1 MKDQVFEG
9 ATVEDA
15 VAAAARA
22 LAVPMSGLRH
32 VVLDAGTVAARGLTA
47 RPARIAVLL
56 AGAPSA
62 PSGRPP
68 AGGLAGAAIEA
79 RPGAPAPSLGVTE
92 VAAEIRE
99 LVRELARAADAD
111 LSSEVT
117 TTDEAV
123 VVRLEGKGKDLLLE
137 DEGDVLESLE
147 YLIQLMYRRAVE
159 PRRLVVDCEGYRS
172 DRDRALRDEALALA
186 ATVAADGV
194 PRKMRALNSYER
206 RVVHAALTGH
216 PAVRT
221 FSVGEGGE
229 RRVTV
234 APKPAADENQA

>member
-1 MKDQVFEG
+1 MKDQVFDG

-22 LAVPMSGLRH
+22 LALPAEGLRY

-56 AGAPSA
+56 GAPGPAGSWPPSAAPSA
-62 PSGRPP
+62 
-68 AGGLAGAAIEA
+68 A
-79 RPGAPAPSLGVTE
+79 APAAQEVTA
-92 VAAEIRE
+92 VAAQIRE
-99 LVRELARAADAD
+99 LIRELARAADAD
-111 LSSEVT
+111 LAGEVT
-117 TTDEAV
+117 TTEEAV
-123 VVRLEGKGKDLLLE
+123 VVHLEGQGKDLLLE
-137 DEGDVLESLE
+137 EEGDVLQALE
-147 YLIQLMYRRAVE
+147 YLLQLMYRRAIE

-172 DRDRALRDEALALA
+172 ERDRALHEEALALA
-186 ATVAADGV
+186 AAVAGDGV

-206 RVVHAALTGH
+206 RLVHAALTDH
-216 PAVRT
+216 PAVHT

-234 APKPAADENQA
+234 APKPPSGGNKG

>member
-9 ATVEDA
+9 ATVEEA

-22 LAVPMSGLRH
+22 LAIPADKLRH
-32 VVLDAGTVAARGLTA
+32 VVLDAGTGAARGLTA

-56 AGAPSA
+56 SASPSTAAARTQAPA
-62 PSGRPP
+62 PNRAPAAAPP
-68 AGGLAGAAIEA
+68 AGGQAM
-79 RPGAPAPSLGVTE
+79 PGVAE

-99 LVRELARAADAD
+99 LVRDLARAADAD
-111 LSSEVT
+111 LAAEVT
-117 TTDEAV
+117 TTGEALT
-123 VVRLEGKGKDLLLE
+123 VRLEGQGKALLLE
-137 DEGDVLESLE
+137 DEGDVLEALE
-147 YLIQLMYRRAVE
+147 YLLQLMYRRSIE

-172 DRDRALRDEALALA
+172 DRDRALHEEALALA
-186 ATVAADGV
+186 AEVAGDGV

-206 RVVHAALTGH
+206 RIVHAALTGH
-216 PAVRT
+216 PGVHT

-234 APKPAADENQA
+234 APRPPADESRG

>member
-9 ATVEDA
+9 ATVEAA

-22 LAVPMSGLRH
+22 LAITAEQLRY

-56 AGAPSA
+56 SA
-62 PSGRPP
+62 PPGSAEGRPP
-68 AGGLAGAAIEA
+68 AVA
-79 RPGAPAPSLGVTE
+79 RPAATPAVLGVTT

-99 LVRELARAADAD
+99 LIRELARAADAD
-111 LSSEVT
+111 LAGEVT

-123 VVRLEGKGKDLLLE
+123 VVRLEGQGKDLLLE
-137 DEGDVLESLE
+137 DEGDVLEALE
-147 YLIQLMYRRAVE
+147 YLLQLMYRRAIE

-172 DRDRALRDEALALA
+172 ERDRALHDEALALA
-186 ATVAADGV
+186 AAVAGDGV

-206 RVVHAALTGH
+206 RIVHAALTDH
-216 PAVRT
+216 PAVHT

-234 APKPAADENQA
+234 APKPTAGESRG

>member
-1 MKDQVFEG
+1 MKDQVFDG

-15 VAAAARA
+15 VAVASRA
-22 LAVPMSGLRH
+22 LGIPAGQLRH
-32 VVLDAGTVAARGLTA
+32 VVLDAGTVASRGLTA

-56 AGAPSA
+56 SAAPGPAASRSPAAPPTPSPTAPSA
-62 PSGRPP
+62 PS
-68 AGGLAGAAIEA
+68 
-79 RPGAPAPSLGVTE
+79 PSAVQGVTA
-92 VAAEIRE
+92 VAAEVRE

-111 LSSEVT
+111 LAGEVT

-137 DEGDVLESLE
+137 DEGDVLEAIE
-147 YLIQLMYRRAVE
+147 YLLQLMYRRAIE

-172 DRDRALRDEALALA
+172 DRDRALHDEALALA
-186 ATVAADGV
+186 TAVAGDGV

-216 PAVRT
+216 PAVHT
-221 FSVGEGGE
+221 FSVGEGSE

-234 APKPAADENQA
+234 APKPAGGTES

>member
-1 MKDQVFEG
+1 MKDQVFDG

-22 LAVPMSGLRH
+22 LGIPAEQLRY
-32 VVLDAGTVAARGLTA
+32 VALDTGTVAARGLTA

-56 AGAPSA
+56 RAPAGPAA
-62 PSGRPP
+62 AGHRPP
-68 AGGLAGAAIEA
+68 AVSPAAA
-79 RPGAPAPSLGVTE
+79 PPGVLGVTA

-99 LVRELARAADAD
+99 LIRDLARAADAD
-111 LSSEVT
+111 VAGEVT
-117 TTDEAV
+117 ATDEAV

-137 DEGDVLESLE
+137 DEGDVLEALE
-147 YLIQLMYRRAVE
+147 YLLQLMYRRAIE

-172 DRDRALRDEALALA
+172 DRDRALHEEALALA
-186 ATVAADGV
+186 VAVAGDGV

-216 PAVRT
+216 PEVHT
-221 FSVGEGGE
+221 FSVGEGSE

-234 APKPAADENQA
+234 APKPPAGETRS

>member
-1 MKDQVFEG
+1 MKDQVFDG
-9 ATVEDA
+9 ATVEEA

-22 LAVPMSGLRH
+22 LAAPANGIRY
-32 VVLDAGTVAARGLTA
+32 VVLDPGTAAARGLTA

-56 AGAPSA
+56 GGGAVP
-62 PSGRPP
+62 PVVRPP
-68 AGGLAGAAIEA
+68 VPEPVPA
-79 RPGAPAPSLGVTE
+79 APAVAKGVAE
-92 VAAEIRE
+92 VASEIRE
-99 LVRELARAADAD
+99 LVRELARAADTD
-111 LSSEVT
+111 LSGEVT
-117 TTDEAV
+117 TTEEAV
-123 VVRLEGKGKDLLLE
+123 VVRIEGKGKDLLLD

-172 DRDRALRDEALALA
+172 DRDRALREEALALA
-186 ATVAADGV
+186 ASVAGDGQ

-206 RVVHAALTGH
+206 RVVHATLTDH

-221 FSVGEGGE
+221 FSVGEGAE

-234 APKPAADENQA
+234 APRLPADEPQG

>member
-1 MKDQVFEG
+1 MKDQVFDG

-15 VAAAARA
+15 VAAASRA
-22 LAVPMSGLRH
+22 LAISAEQLRY

-56 AGAPSA
+56 SA
-62 PSGRPP
+62 PPGSAEGRLP
-68 AGGLAGAAIEA
+68 AVA
-79 RPGAPAPSLGVTE
+79 APASAPAVLGVTA

-99 LVRELARAADAD
+99 LIRELARAADAD
-111 LSSEVT
+111 LAGEVT
-117 TTDEAV
+117 TSDEAV
-123 VVRLEGKGKDLLLE
+123 LVHLEGQGKDLLLE
-137 DEGDVLESLE
+137 DEGDVLQALE
-147 YLIQLMYRRAVE
+147 YLLQLMYRRAIE

-172 DRDRALRDEALALA
+172 DRDRALHDEALALA
-186 ATVAADGV
+186 AAVVGDGV

-206 RVVHAALTGH
+206 RIVHAALTGH
-216 PAVRT
+216 PAVHT

-234 APKPAADENQA
+234 APKPPAGESQ

>member
-1 MKDQVFEG
+1 MKDQVFDG

-22 LAVPMSGLRH
+22 LAIAAEQLRY
-32 VVLDAGTVAARGLTA
+32 VVLDPGTVAARGLTA

-56 AGAPSA
+56 GAP
-62 PSGRPP
+62 PVP
-68 AGGLAGAAIEA
+68 AAKRTHAD
-79 RPGAPAPSLGVTE
+79 APATAAVMGVTA

-99 LVRELARAADAD
+99 LVRELARAADAN
-111 LSSEVT
+111 LAGEVT

-123 VVRLEGKGKDLLLE
+123 VVRLEGEGKDLLLE
-137 DEGDVLESLE
+137 DEGDVLQALE
-147 YLIQLMYRRAVE
+147 YLLQLMYRRAIE

-172 DRDRALRDEALALA
+172 DRDRALHDEALALA
-186 ATVAADGV
+186 AAVAGDGV

-206 RVVHAALTGH
+206 RIVHAALTDH
-216 PAVRT
+216 PAVHT

-234 APKPAADENQA
+234 APKPPAGEPR

>member
-1 MKDQVFEG
+1 MKDQVFDG

-22 LAVPMSGLRH
+22 LAIPADALRY

-56 AGAPSA
+56 SAPVGAPVAAPRAPASA
-62 PSGRPP
+62 PAAATP
-68 AGGLAGAAIEA
+68 AVQ
-79 RPGAPAPSLGVTE
+79 GVTE
-92 VAAEIRE
+92 VAAEIRA
-99 LVRELARAADAD
+99 LVRELARAADTDIAG
-111 LSSEVT
+111 EVT

-123 VVRLEGKGKDLLLE
+123 VVRLEGQGKDLLLE
-137 DEGDVLESLE
+137 DEGDVLEALE
-147 YLIQLMYRRAVE
+147 YLLQLMYRRAIE

-172 DRDRALRDEALALA
+172 DRDRALHDEALALA
-186 ATVAADGV
+186 SEVAGDGV

-216 PAVRT
+216 PAVHT
-221 FSVGEGGE
+221 FSVGEGSE

-234 APKPAADENQA
+234 APKPPAGETRG

>member
-1 MKDQVFEG
+1 MKDQVFDG
-9 ATVEDA
+9 ATVEEA
-15 VAAAARA
+15 VASASRA
-22 LAVPMSGLRH
+22 LAIPADTLRY

-56 AGAPSA
+56 SAPAGPAPSGNRTPAAAPSA
-62 PSGRPP
+62 ATP
-68 AGGLAGAAIEA
+68 AVQ
-79 RPGAPAPSLGVTE
+79 GVTA

-99 LVRELARAADAD
+99 LIRDLARAADAD
-111 LSSEVT
+111 VAGEVT
-117 TTDEAV
+117 ATDEAV

-137 DEGDVLESLE
+137 DEGDVLEALE
-147 YLIQLMYRRAVE
+147 YLLQLMYRRAIE

-172 DRDRALRDEALALA
+172 DRDRALHDEALALA
-186 ATVAADGV
+186 SEVAGDGV

-216 PAVRT
+216 PAVHT
-221 FSVGEGGE
+221 FSVGEGSE

-234 APKPAADENQA
+234 APRPPTDENR

>member
-1 MKDQVFEG
+1 MKDQVFDG

-22 LAVPMSGLRH
+22 LGIPAEQLRY
-32 VVLDAGTVAARGLTA
+32 VALDTGTVAARGLTA

-56 AGAPSA
+56 RAPAGPAA
-62 PSGRPP
+62 AGHRPP
-68 AGGLAGAAIEA
+68 AVSPAAA
-79 RPGAPAPSLGVTE
+79 PPGVLGVTA

-99 LVRELARAADAD
+99 LIRDLARAADAD
-111 LSSEVT
+111 VAGEVT
-117 TTDEAV
+117 ATDEAV

-137 DEGDVLESLE
+137 DEGDVLEALE
-147 YLIQLMYRRAVE
+147 YLLQLMYRRAIE

-172 DRDRALRDEALALA
+172 DRDRALHDEALALA
-186 ATVAADGV
+186 AAVAGDGV

-216 PAVRT
+216 PEVHT
-221 FSVGEGGE
+221 FSVGEGSE

-234 APKPAADENQA
+234 APKPPAGETRS

>member
-1 MKDQVFEG
+1 MKDQVFDG

-22 LAVPMSGLRH
+22 LAIPAERLRY

-56 AGAPSA
+56 SA
-62 PSGRPP
+62 PAGPAASRPP
-68 AGGLAGAAIEA
+68 AEA
-79 RPGAPAPSLGVTE
+79 PPATTPAVQGVTA

-99 LVRELARAADAD
+99 LIRDLARAADAD
-111 LSSEVT
+111 VAGEVT

-123 VVRLEGKGKDLLLE
+123 VVHLEGKGKDLLLE
-137 DEGDVLESLE
+137 DEGDVLEALE
-147 YLIQLMYRRAVE
+147 YLLQLMYRRAIE

-172 DRDRALRDEALALA
+172 DRDRALQDEALALA
-186 ATVAADGV
+186 ATVAGDGV

-216 PAVRT
+216 PAVHT
-221 FSVGEGGE
+221 FSVGEGSE

-234 APKPAADENQA
+234 APKPPADENRS

>member
-1 MKDQVFEG
+1 MKDQVFDG

-22 LAVPMSGLRH
+22 LASPAEQLRY

-56 AGAPSA
+56 
-62 PSGRPP
+62 SGPPAAAESRPP
-68 AGGLAGAAIEA
+68 AAS
-79 RPGAPAPSLGVTE
+79 PAEFTPAVQGVTA

-111 LSSEVT
+111 LAGEVT
-117 TTDEAV
+117 ATDEAV
-123 VVRLEGKGKDLLLE
+123 VVRLEGQGKDLLLE
-137 DEGDVLESLE
+137 DEGDVLQALE
-147 YLIQLMYRRAVE
+147 YLLQLMYRRAIE

-172 DRDRALRDEALALA
+172 DRDRALHDEAMALA
-186 ATVAADGV
+186 AAVAVDGV

-206 RVVHAALTGH
+206 RIVHAALTGH
-216 PAVRT
+216 PAVHT
-221 FSVGEGGE
+221 FSVGAGAE

-234 APKPAADENQA
+234 APKPPANQG